1 MSRDAKCHARN
12 AAHSIA
18 GGRMPNAEAMT
29 KSERRIGTIS
39 GWLHS
44 LDSVRFSAFSAVQ
57 KAKALRAIRDI
68 RVIRGSLLSV
78 SFVISV

>member
-1 MSRDAKCHARN
+1 
-12 AAHSIA
+12 
-18 GGRMPNAEAMT
+18 MPT
-29 KSERRIGTIS
+29 KSECPIGAIS

-44 LDSVRFSAFSAVQ
+44 VDSVRFSALCVLCGSKSQSGA
-57 KAKALRAIRDI
+57 AAPHSKALRAIRDI